1 MTSLGGMT
9 IFRAIFYFMTLI
21 IMLSVQSNMYVES
34 LRRII
39 PRMIQGKYAV
49 GLDFGTT
56 GARSTVVEISSLK
69 IVSEEHIEWNSMK
82 SYSVSSYPCWQEAFL
97 KILNKIPADQKR
109 ELGRVCVSGTSASVL
124 MYDLAKK
131 KVTRPPRMY
140 NFNVAC
146 SSQPPAVYEA
156 GVKAM
161 EKISRAAPAGSPACA
176 PTSSLAK
183 LLSWHLEEPLTDT
196 ECMMHQAD
204 FLAYTLLGGFTDDI
218 ENCDTRSYFEHTVNG
233 KHHLRVQSDWHNVLK
248 LGYDVDELKYPVWLM
263 NIMLYNQIRPE
274 MALPQVREPG
284 DGYGK
289 VCPKIA
295 SALGINKDCF
305 VAAGTTDSIA
315 AFYASQC
322 DQVGEA
328 VTSLG
333 STMVLKMLSDKPV
346 RDNSRGIYSH
356 RLANNR
362 WLVGGA
368 SNVGC
373 AVLRQENFSGEELA
387 QLSEKIDPEVRLDIG
402 DRYYPLVGQ
411 GERFP
416 VNDPEKQCVLDPKPA
431 TRQEYLHGILQAMSR
446 VEAEGYAALS
456 AGGASTLHHVYTAGG
471 GSKND
476 MWCKMRES
484 FLGVPVA
491 RASNTDASFGV
502 ARLGTLL
509 HDDEIIRR
517 RDLASE
523 EKEKSERSASA
534 MV

>member
-1 MTSLGGMT
+1 MMTFPNSM
-9 IFRAIFYFMTLI
+9 RAFKAAFYMMAVLI
-21 IMLSVQSNMYVES
+21 IFSMQPYLHTEGLKRLV
-34 LRRII
+34 
-39 PRMIQGKYAV
+39 PKMIQGKYAV

-69 IVSEEHIEWNSMK
+69 IVSEEHIEWTSMK
-82 SYSVSSYPCWQEAFL
+82 SYSVSSYPCWQEALL
-97 KILNKIPADQKR
+97 KLLSKIPTSQKK
-109 ELGRVCVSGTSASVL
+109 ELGRICVSGTSASVL
-124 MYDLAKK
+124 MYDLAEKR
-131 KVTRPPRMY
+131 VTRPPRMY

-146 SSQPPAVYEA
+146 SSQPPAVFEA
-156 GVKAM
+156 GTKAM
-161 EKISRAAPAGSPACA
+161 EKIGKAAPPGSPACA

-183 LLSWHLEEPLTDT
+183 LLSWHLENPLANT

-218 ENCDTRSYFEHTVNG
+218 ENCDTRSYFDHQVAG
-233 KHHLRVQSDWHNVLK
+233 KNHLRVQSDWHNTLK
-248 LGYDVDELKYPVWLM
+248 LGYDVDNLKYPVWLM
-263 NIMLYNQIRPE
+263 NIMLYNKIIPE

-295 SALGINKDCF
+295 SALGINEDCF

-322 DQVGEA
+322 DQIGEA

-333 STMVLKMLSDKPV
+333 STMVLKMLSEKPV

-356 RLANNR
+356 RLGNNR

-373 AVLRQENFSGEELA
+373 AVLRQEKFSGEELA
-387 QLSEKIDPEVRLDIG
+387 QLSEHINPEERVGLG
-402 DRYYPLVGQ
+402 DMYYPLVGQ

-416 VNDPEKQCVLDPKPA
+416 INDPEKQCVLEPKPE

-446 VEAEGYAALS
+446 IEAEGYAAMQ
-456 AGGASTLHHVYTAGG
+456 AGGASPLHHVYTAGG

-484 FLGVPVA
+484 FMGVPVA

-502 ARLGTLL
+502 ARLGTLM
-509 HDDEIIRR
+509 HDDEINRR
-517 RDLASE
+517 RAISNE
-523 EKEKSERSASA
+523 EKEKTTSA
-534 MV
+534 MA